1 MLKRLAAALVLL
13 AVWAPDSITQT
24 NQSMFVFR
32 DNFWLNLHQ
41 FLRGEDYRRRAKLA
55 PGIDPAT
62 LSEADRAA
70 WSTAMDVYAEIAKG
84 DLIFDENARRIA
96 NTLAMTGD
104 IARLPDGLL
113 DARTIGALNAAAP
126 IYREKLWSA
135 RQRDNEAWNASTKAL
150 VDRHQTA
157 MTAAL
162 AKVYRIT
169 WPSEPYLVDA
179 VGEIGPNSAVTH
191 DGPSGFAAHIQPS
204 TGSTRN
210 TGDAPLELMFHE
222 ASHVPSVGGRITKI
236 IEDECARQKLSVP
249 PDLWHFMIMFTTGVL
264 TSRELADTGS
274 PGYRAYF
281 DRYDQLPPVV
291 RSAFERDWLPYLDG
305 KVSLEQAL
313 HDLVR
318 DAR

>member
-1 MLKRLAAALVLL
+1 MLKRLAVALALM

-24 NQSMFVFR
+24 NQSTFVFR

-62 LSEADRAA
+62 LSETDRAA
-70 WSTAMDVYAEIAKG
+70 WSSALDIYAEIAKE
-84 DLIFDENARRIA
+84 DLLFDENARRIA

-104 IARLPDGLL
+104 IPRLPDGLL
-113 DARTIGALNAAAP
+113 DARTIGALNGAAP
-126 IYREKLWSA
+126 IYREKLWAS

-157 MTAAL
+157 MKAAL
-162 AKVYRIT
+162 AKVYGIT

-191 DGPSGFAAHIQPS
+191 EGPSGFAAHIQPS

-210 TGDAPLELMFHE
+210 TDDAPLELMFHE
-222 ASHVPSVGGRITKI
+222 ASHVPAVGGRITKM
-236 IEDECARQKLSVP
+236 IEDECARQKLTVP
-249 PDLWHFMIMFTTGVL
+249 PDQWHFMIMFTTGVI
-264 TSRELADTGS
+264 TARELANTGS
-274 PGYRAYF
+274 PGYASYG
-281 DRYDQLPPVV
+281 DRFNQIPPLVK
-291 RSAFERDWLPYLDG
+291 SAFERDWLPHLDG
-305 KVSLEQAL
+305 KVSLERAL

>member
-41 FLRGEDYRRRAKLA
+41 FLRGEDYRRRANLP

-62 LSEADRAA
+62 LSAADRTA
-70 WSTAMDVYAEIAKG
+70 WSSAMDAYVEITKG

-126 IYREKLWSA
+126 IYREKLWPA

-150 VDRHQTA
+150 VDRHQSA
-157 MTAAL
+157 MAAAL
-162 AKVYRIT
+162 ARAYGIT
-169 WPSEPYLVDA
+169 WPGEQYLVNA
-179 VGEIGPNSAVTH
+179 VPEIGPNSAVTH
-191 DGPSGFAAHIQPS
+191 QGPAGFAAHIQAS
-204 TGSTRN
+204 TGSPRN
-210 TGDAPLELMFHE
+210 VGDAPLELMFHE
-222 ASHVPSVGGRITKI
+222 ASHVPNVGGRITKM
-236 IEDECARQKLSVP
+236 IEDECGRQKLSVP

-274 PGYRAYF
+274 PGYKPYF

>member
-1 MLKRLAAALVLL
+1 MLKRLAVAIALM

-41 FLRGEDYRRRAKLA
+41 FLRGEDYRRRTKLA

-62 LSEADRAA
+62 LSEADRDA
-70 WSTAMDVYAEIAKG
+70 WSSAMDVYADIAKG
-84 DLIFDENARRIA
+84 DLVFDENARRIA

-104 IARLPDGLL
+104 TARLPDGLL
-113 DARTIGALNAAAP
+113 EGRTIHALNAAAP
-126 IYREKLWSA
+126 IYREKLWAS
-135 RQRDNEAWNASTKAL
+135 RQRYNEAWNASAKDL
-150 VDRHQTA
+150 VDRHQTV
-157 MTAAL
+157 MKAAL
-162 AKVYRIT
+162 AKVYGIT

-191 DGPSGFAAHIQPS
+191 DGPAGFAAHIQPS

-222 ASHVPSVGGRITKI
+222 ASHVPAVGGRITKM
-236 IEDECARQKLSVP
+236 IEDECARQKLTVP
-249 PDLWHFMIMFTTGVL
+249 PDQWHFMIMFTTGVI
-264 TSRELADTGS
+264 TARELANTGS
-274 PGYRAYF
+274 PGYASYG
-281 DRYDQLPPVV
+281 DRFNQIPPLVK
-291 RSAFERDWLPYLDG
+291 SAFERDWLPHLDG
-305 KVSLEQAL
+305 KVSLERAL